1 MRKKSFIILI
11 ICIFLLIVDSCCV
24 IARKNYETILAT
36 IIMKHFTAGY
46 NTDQHEVGI
55 DIIEKDDY
63 GRILFSFEA
72 YVAMDPYFN
81 YNGGRAYA
89 YGICQDLHEENLFF
103 GKKHVSYYDNF
114 AYIGAASREDISPD
128 MIEQL
133 KVWNDWNKPLN
144 EEKMVEIEAFDWNLP
159 EEEREWEEHHTTLL
173 REYLNVYDDCRVSWK
188 SFGQDKTGKYL
199 FHFIF
204 YRKFDESDYASE
216 SEILRSF
223 IVAFQKNSENEVE
236 FIDYIETE
244 DFYNYQYEL
253 AEIKEKV
260 GWEK

>member
-1 MRKKSFIILI
+1 MRKTSFIILI
-11 ICIFLLIVDSCCV
+11 ICIFLLMAVSSCV
-24 IARKNYETILAT
+24 IVRENYQTNLAT
-36 IIMKHFTAGY
+36 IIMKHFTAGW
-46 NTDQHEVGI
+46 NVFSHEVGI

-72 YVAMDPYFN
+72 YVAMDPY
-81 YNGGRAYA
+81 YDGGMAYA
-89 YGICQDLHEENLFF
+89 YGICQDLHEENLLF

-114 AYIGAASREDISPD
+114 AYIGAASRKDISPD

-133 KVWNDWNKPLN
+133 KVWNDWNRPLN
-144 EEKMVEIEAFDWNLP
+144 EEKMVEKEAFDWSTS
-159 EEEREWEEHHTTLL
+159 EEALEWDQHNKTLL
-173 REYLNVYDDCRVSWK
+173 REYLNVYDDCEVFRNT
-188 SFGQDKTGKYL
+188 FDQDKTGKDL
-199 FHFIF
+199 IHVIF
-204 YRKFDESDYASE
+204 WRKFDESDYASE

-223 IVAFQKNSENEVE
+223 FVVLQKNSENEVE